1 MFKSVVISPKWQYL
15 GLLLVVV
22 LGFFAF
28 KPARIQARAAFMQIT
43 TIESILP
50 GGTGRSR
57 LFVTEFDGKQQ
68 EFLLENLYSMV
79 GIRMQN
85 INLNDRIIVEK
96 LNAYATE
103 GWQVVSVTTGVQ
115 SPSDNNN
122 QGIFMTRYLLSKT
135 IE

>member
-1 MFKSVVISPKWQYL
+1 MFKSFTLSPKWQYL

-28 KPARIQARAAFMQIT
+28 KPARIQERVAFMQIT

-57 LFVTEFDGKQQ
+57 MFVTELDGKQQ

-79 GIRMQN
+79 GIKMQH
-85 INLNDRIIVEK
+85 INLNDRLILEK

-103 GWQVVSVTTGVQ
+103 GWQVASVTTGVQ

-122 QGIFMTRYLLSKT
+122 QGIFMTRYLLTKT